1 MMKLSWKPT
10 DILVVCVNEADLGPL
25 EAAGYRAVMAP
36 GAEDFGPIPKAE
48 HYVVL
53 ANGASK
59 RIAQDLIAAGVT
71 NDDWRI
77 SVNELTEWQDL
88 THVEAHGGTEAVQAV
103 MRKSRALVH
112 EEILPFIEVQKP
124 DHVPSYKTGWPF
136 FDPHL
141 RWSDKEVVIG
151 CGQYAGGKSQLFQ
164 MLACDFADVAGRQ
177 MGGARSAI
185 CGLEDADW
193 RIKRNI
199 ERFAT
204 SREARTPS
212 RGGVSGRIRFM
223 LDNVHR
229 IGRPASAGVRDIAWF
244 LDRAR
249 TLHLRDDCRFFA
261 LDPWNQHDE
270 QMAKAELET
279 QYVNRMLRDI
289 CQFAEEHKVIVCI
302 VTHIAAKSYD
312 EFGNVK
318 PFRIAQA
325 AGSSHFG
332 RMADRG
338 ICVARSKSLPGARG
352 EDRMVVKFDKA
363 KDEESMGLR
372 GALALNFDPQAM
384 DIRVAEPEAVQAV
397 REFWGN

>member
-1 MMKLSWKPT
+1 
-10 DILVVCVNEADLGPL
+10 
-25 EAAGYRAVMAP
+25 
-36 GAEDFGPIPKAE
+36 
-48 HYVVL
+48 
-53 ANGASK
+53 
-59 RIAQDLIAAGVT
+59 
-71 NDDWRI
+71 
-77 SVNELTEWQDL
+77 
-88 THVEAHGGTEAVQAV
+88 

-112 EEILPFIEVQKP
+112 EEILPFTEVQKP
-124 DHVPSYKTGWPF
+124 DHVPSYKTGWSF
-136 FDPHL
+136 FDEYL
-141 RWSDKEVVIG
+141 RWSDKEVVVG

-164 MLACDFADVAGRQ
+164 MFACDFADVAGRH

-199 ERFAT
+199 ERFAM
-204 SREARTPS
+204 SREAKDPS
-212 RGGVSGRIRFM
+212 RGGTSGRIKFM

-229 IGRPASAGVRDIAWF
+229 IGRPAGAGVRDIAWF

-289 CQFAEEHKVIVCI
+289 CQFAEEHKVIVSI

-312 EFGNVK
+312 EFGTRNRSASPKQRDQATSGGWQTAVFAL
-318 PFRIAQA
+318 PAQRA
-325 AGSSHFG
+325 CLE
-332 RMADRG
+332 R
-338 ICVARSKSLPGARG
+338 VG

-363 KDEESMGLR
+363 KDEEKHGTSGRPCTEFRSAGNGYPGGRAR
-372 GALALNFDPQAM
+372 GSPSGARVLGQLNMTHPRNIFRDSALKYAALGWPVFPLAKGAKVPMKELGWLQVGIDESGKFSAW
-384 DIRVAEPEAVQAV
+384 VAQHPHNNIAAATGPS
-397 REFWGN
+397 RASS